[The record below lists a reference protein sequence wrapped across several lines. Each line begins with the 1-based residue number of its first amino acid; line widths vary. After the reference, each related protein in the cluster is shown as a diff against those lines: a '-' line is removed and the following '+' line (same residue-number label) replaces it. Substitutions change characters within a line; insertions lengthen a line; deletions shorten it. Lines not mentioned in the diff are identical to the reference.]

1 MGQLGD
7 FTIDQVAGAAA
18 LLLGSIGAL
27 RHVLQQSK
35 CVKIKLCWG
44 LLACNRQVPEDVS
57 EEPEPEPE
65 PESRP

>member
-27 RHVLQQSK
+27 LHVLQQSK

-57 EEPEPEPE
+57 EESE
-65 PESRP
+65 PESEAESRP

>member
-27 RHVLQQSK
+27 LHVLQQSK
-35 CVKIKLCWG
+35 CVRIKLCWG

-57 EEPEPEPE
+57 EEPQPEPE
-65 PESRP
+65 AESRP